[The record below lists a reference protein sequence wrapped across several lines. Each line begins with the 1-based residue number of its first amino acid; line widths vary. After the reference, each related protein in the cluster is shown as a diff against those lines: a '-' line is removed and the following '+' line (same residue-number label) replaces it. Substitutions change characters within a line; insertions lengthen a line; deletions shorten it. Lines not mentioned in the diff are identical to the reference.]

1 MNTERVTRVEI
12 IDDLGR
18 SYVAQGVTN
27 LDFILQDDDRT
38 LKIFLKRTGKPTYN
52 WVTGEMYEPGE

>member
-1 MNTERVTRVEI
+1 MNLEKVTRVEI

-27 LDFILQDDDRT
+27 LDCILQDDDRT
-38 LKIFLKRTGKPTYN
+38 LKIFLKCTGKPTYN
-52 WVTGEMYEPGE
+52 WLTGEMNETGK

>member
-1 MNTERVTRVEI
+1 MNLTKVTRVEI

-27 LDFILQDDDRT
+27 LDCILQDEDRT
-38 LKIFLKRTGKPTYN
+38 LKIFLKCSGKPTYN
-52 WVTGEMYEPGE
+52 WVTGEVYESKE